1 MLLPQREPDRPP
13 RGVAG
18 PSTRSVV
25 ACLLGS
31 ASPEDSLSRR
41 GDVQRDGGRWWF
53 LPGRDG
59 LATSGWCAD
68 PRLLRVN
75 VWQSSVD
82 YAEIGIGGTMSSS
95 GLCRV
100 DPRTIDLSGLHRLW
114 TRHNPDCLTS
124 EELLRL

>member
-41 GDVQRDGGRWWF
+41 GDVPRDGGRWWF

-59 LATSGWCAD
+59 LATSGWFAD

-75 VWQSSVD
+75 VWQSSASAYVGARFSGGPLAGRLSCKRPRPPWYRSVYHR
-82 YAEIGIGGTMSSS
+82 YAS
-95 GLCRV
+95 GYLE
-100 DPRTIDLSGLHRLW
+100 TAMRLA
-114 TRHNPDCLTS
+114 
-124 EELLRL
+124 